1 MVASV
6 TLRDAERIRGGY
18 NAGIKNLKQIRT
30 MIKKEYQKPTMRI
43 VQLQYRHQILVGSY
57 AGIQSSNSVD
67 DDDPIYDS
75 SSGGSIWDAN

>member
-1 MVASV
+1 
-6 TLRDAERIRGGY
+6 
-18 NAGIKNLKQIRT
+18 

-57 AGIQSSNSVD
+57 AGIQSNSVD

>member
-1 MVASV
+1 
-6 TLRDAERIRGGY
+6 
-18 NAGIKNLKQIRT
+18 

-57 AGIQSSNSVD
+57 AGIQSNSVDDDD